1 MDKSTILMIVFGII
15 FVIYVIFKLITL
27 CRDVQRMKE
36 KHERKRQQRLDR
48 AYIMSKEI
56 EQQEAERR
64 INEQKNNNIN
74 LNS

>member
-1 MDKSTILMIVFGII
+1 MDKSTILMIVFAII
-15 FVIYVIFKLITL
+15 FVIYVIFKLIIL

-36 KHERKRQQRLDR
+36 KHERKKQQRLDR
-48 AYIMSKEI
+48 AYIMSKEF

-64 INEQKNNNIN
+64 INEQNNNNIN